1 MPTDHAR
8 HDIEVQ
14 AALAAVLATIRD
26 VGSQPEWIPTIK
38 EAEVTEADAAGLP
51 LTARFAA
58 STAVGTDRYTLAY
71 EHAPDGMSW
80 SMVEGRLQTGQEGVY
95 TLEPLGPLEPL
106 GAAGGVDGER
116 TRVTYDLTIH
126 HSLPL
131 PGFIRSR
138 IISGLVDETLSG
150 LKKRLEGKR

>member
-8 HDIEVQ
+8 RDVEVD
-14 AALAAVLATIRD
+14 AGLDTVLATIRD
-26 VGSQPEWIPTIK
+26 VGSQPEWIPTIT
-38 EAEVTEADAAGLP
+38 EAEVIESDRTGLP
-51 LTARFAA
+51 REARFAA

-71 EHAPDGMSW
+71 EHSPHGMSW
-80 SMVEGRLQTGQEGVY
+80 TMVEGRLQTGQEGIY
-95 TLEPLGPLEPL
+95 TLEDLD
-106 GAAGGVDGER
+106 GGG

-138 IISGLVDETLSG
+138 IIKGLVEETLTG
-150 LKKRLEGKR
+150 LRSRLQPPA